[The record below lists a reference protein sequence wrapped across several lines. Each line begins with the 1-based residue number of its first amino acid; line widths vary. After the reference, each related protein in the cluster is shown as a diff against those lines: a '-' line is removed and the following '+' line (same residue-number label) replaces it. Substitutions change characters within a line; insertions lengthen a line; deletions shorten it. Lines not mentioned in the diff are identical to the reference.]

1 MGKVNMNP
9 LESRKYGKTMKI
21 NVLGKMEQKKRKEM
35 QLWLK
40 KALKTELTWNI
51 ATAATG
57 YNTIINSELEKAG
70 MKFSFIGAEQKI

>member
-40 KALKTELTWNI
+40 KALKTELT
-51 ATAATG
+51 
-57 YNTIINSELEKAG
+57 
-70 MKFSFIGAEQKI
+70 